1 MALHRSLLEFEV
13 MSSTPPHAGVI
24 DFNFGADF
32 GDFGGDFGASFGID
46 VYFGGGFGNFA
57 FADFFGDSV
66 TSDFEV
72 DSCGSF
78 ASDDTGGH
86 RRRKIG
92 RQRRR
97 SNRLFRVES
106 VKKSC
111 WYRNFTAPG
120 KIRDL
125 THELSSSDRFG
136 EFRHFFRMPLSKV
149 EELTEKLITRGY
161 VRYPRTRC
169 RQAEFRERT
178 ELLVMSSLYLLGTGA
193 AFRACRSL
201 CSISTSEVQKFF
213 YVFLDAIVDM
223 KDEYVYMPRNITE
236 LNRVSNCYG
245 MAGLPGCMGS
255 IDVVH
260 VKWANCPAGDFNRAK
275 GKETFPSLGFQCIT
289 DFNRRVLS
297 IYGPHFGSRNDMD
310 IVKTDEHVEKVKT
323 KRLFR
328 DAQWT
333 YYNQN
338 GQVRQANGMY
348 LICDNGYLRWP
359 TTICPFTRTSI
370 SSPEGY
376 FSTNIESVRKDVE
389 CTFGIIKKRWRILN
403 NGFYQRDMV
412 ICDKIFVTCCCLN
425 NFMLDL
431 MEKTNVRVG
440 RGHPMGD
447 DGIWLSGPRDVEPE
461 ETDRL
466 LSMQFE
472 QRRFLLVNHLY
483 LYRKLGNISGLN

>member
-1 MALHRSLLEFEV
+1 
-13 MSSTPPHAGVI
+13 MSSTPPHTGVSLPLTE
-24 DFNFGADF
+24 FNF
-32 GDFGGDFGASFGID
+32 GDFGGDFGASFGFD
-46 VYFGGGFGNFA
+46 ADFGAVFGNFP
-57 FADFFGDSV
+57 DFFGGSV
-66 TSDFEV
+66 TSDFEG
-72 DSCGSF
+72 DSCGSS
-78 ASDDTGGH
+78 SDDWSCESSSDDWSGH
-86 RRRKIG
+86 RRRQR
-92 RQRRR
+92 RQRRHRR

-106 VKKSC
+106 VKNSS

-120 KIRDL
+120 ETRDL

-136 EFRHFFRMPLSKV
+136 EFRHYFRMPLSKV
-149 EELTEKLITRGY
+149 EELTEKLISRGY
-161 VRYPRTRC
+161 VRLPRTRC
-169 RQAEFRERT
+169 RRAEFRERT

-193 AFRACRSL
+193 AFRSCRSL
-201 CSISTSEVQKFF
+201 CSICTSEVRKFF

-223 KDEYVYMPRNITE
+223 KDDYVYMPKNITE
-236 LNRVSNCYG
+236 LNRVSSCYG
-245 MAGLPGCMGS
+245 VAGLPGCIGS

-310 IVKTDEHVEKVKT
+310 IVKTDEYVNEVRS

-328 DAQWT
+328 DAQWS
-333 YYNQN
+333 YYNRN
-338 GQVRQANGMY
+338 GHVRRANGMY

-359 TTICPFTRTSI
+359 TTICPFTRRSN

-403 NGFYQRDMV
+403 NGFYQRDIV
-412 ICDKIFVTCCCLN
+412 KCDKIFVTCCCLN

-431 MEKTNVRVG
+431 MERNNTRVG
-440 RGHPMGD
+440 RGAPMGD

-461 ETDRL
+461 ETDRV
-466 LSMQFE
+466 LSVQFD
-472 QRRFLLVNHLY
+472 QRRNLLVNHLY
-483 LYRKLGNISGLN
+483 HFRKKGNISGLN